1 MSDFISI
8 FDVVETN
15 GSLTP
20 IKDEVLTMK
29 QKIKQEMDKGL
40 SPDDMQLARKQEE
53 TVLAAEAILETL

>member
-8 FDVVETN
+8 FDVVENN

-20 IKDEVLTMK
+20 IKDEILTMK

-53 TVLAAEAILETL
+53 TVLVAEAILETL